1 MAILW
6 ILASMAALPYALY
19 SEVVPIFTYR
29 LERKK
34 TKTKFT
40 FGWGKIRQ
48 KE

>member
-34 TKTKFT
+34 KKQNDIRV
-40 FGWGKIRQ
+40 GIRQ

>member
-34 TKTKFT
+34 KTKMT
-40 FGWGKIRQ
+40 FGWG
-48 KE
+48 